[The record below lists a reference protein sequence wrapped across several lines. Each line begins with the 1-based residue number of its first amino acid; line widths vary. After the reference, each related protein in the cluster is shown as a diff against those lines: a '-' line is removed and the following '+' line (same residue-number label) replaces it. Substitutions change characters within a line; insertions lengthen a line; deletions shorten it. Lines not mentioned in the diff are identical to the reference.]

1 LSAPA
6 PFEQIS
12 EGVGVQVT
20 DDAATM
26 IATRY
31 AMAAELAKGRKTL
44 ELACAT
50 GHGLGLV
57 ARSASELVGVDINAP
72 MLASARAHYGGRIS
86 LARAS
91 GTALPF
97 AEKTFECILCLE
109 ATYYM
114 PDFERCLDEIG
125 RVAAPGAR
133 LLFVNANPERPDFIR
148 SPYSRHY
155 HSADEFRALLTGR
168 GWQVETAAAYPLEAP
183 RDDARGRLTSVVR
196 TSARRVL
203 EGLHLVPR
211 TLAGRARLKRLLG
224 KKLRAVPAE
233 IDDGFAPLATV
244 IRVPPGP
251 VRAYQVIFVTALRP
265 A

>member
-1 LSAPA
+1 M
-6 PFEQIS
+6 
-12 EGVGVQVT
+12 GVQVT

-72 MLASARAHYGGRIS
+72 MLSGAHAHYGERIS

-97 AEKTFECILCLE
+97 ADNTFDCVLCLE

-114 PDFERCLDEIG
+114 PDFEHCLDEIG

-155 HSADEFRALLTGR
+155 HSADEFRALLTAR
-168 GWQVETAAAYPLEAP
+168 GWQVETAAAYPIHAP
-183 RDDARGRLTSVVR
+183 RDDARGRLTSAVR

-203 EGLHLVPR
+203 ESLHLVPR
-211 TLAGRARLKRLLG
+211 TLAGRARLKRLMG
-224 KKLRAVPAE
+224 KKLRPVPAE
-233 IDDGFAPLATV
+233 ISDSFGSRAPIV
-244 IRVPPGP
+244 PVPPGP
-251 VRAYQVIFVTALRP
+251 VRDYQVIFVTARRI

>member
-1 LSAPA
+1 
-6 PFEQIS
+6 
-12 EGVGVQVT
+12 
-20 DDAATM
+20 M

-31 AMAAELAKGRKTL
+31 AIAADLAKGRKTL

-50 GHGLGLV
+50 GHGLGLL

-72 MLASARAHYGGRIS
+72 MLSSAHAHYGNRIS

-91 GTALPF
+91 GVALPF
-97 AEKTFECILCLE
+97 ADDTFECVLCLE

-114 PDFERCLDEIG
+114 PDFEHCLDEIS

-133 LLFVNANPERPDFIR
+133 LLFVNANPQRPDFIR

-155 HSADEFRALLTGR
+155 HSADEFRELLTAR
-168 GWQVETAAAYPLEAP
+168 GWQVETAAAYPLQVS
-183 RDDARGRLTSVVR
+183 RGGARGWLATAAR
-196 TSARRVL
+196 TTARRVL

-224 KKLRAVPAE
+224 NKLRAVPPE
-233 IDDGFAPLATV
+233 IGDGFAPRAAVTS
-244 IRVPPGP
+244 VPPGP
-251 VRAYQVIFVTALRP
+251 VRGYQVIFITAERP

>member
-1 LSAPA
+1 LTAPA

-31 AMAAELAKGRKTL
+31 ALAAELAKGRKTL

-57 ARSASELVGVDINAP
+57 ARSARELVGVDINAP
-72 MLASARAHYGGRIS
+72 MLASAQAHYAGRIA
-86 LARAS
+86 LTRAS

-97 AEKTFECILCLE
+97 ADRTFECILCLE

-114 PDFERCLDEIG
+114 PEFEHCLDEIG
-125 RVAAPGAR
+125 RVAAPGSR

-148 SPYSRHY
+148 SPFSRHY
-155 HSADEFRALLTGR
+155 HSADEFRSLLKAR
-168 GWQVETAAAYPLEAP
+168 GWQVEIGAAYPLHAP
-183 RDDARGRLTSVVR
+183 RRNARGRLTAAVR
-196 TSARRVL
+196 SSARRVL
-203 EGLHLVPR
+203 ERLHLVPR
-211 TLAGRARLKRLLG
+211 TLAGRARLKRLMG
-224 KKLRAVPAE
+224 KKLQPVPAE
-233 IDDGFAPLATV
+233 ISDSFGSRAPIV
-244 IRVPPGP
+244 PVPPGP
-251 VRAYQVIFVTALRP
+251 VRGFQVIFVTAQRP